1 LDGHAESL
9 ESSKAWVRDWLELQN
24 ILGHFI
30 LLSFSD
36 EAVLLR
42 HKYLSAFLRKTEKNN
57 SSIFENA
64 HRLINRSYPHVDK
77 VSSSGKGLRLCVPLS
92 GSVVVVFDE
101 QLN

>member
-1 LDGHAESL
+1 MKLFCFVISTY
-9 ESSKAWVRDWLELQN
+9 
-24 ILGHFI
+24 
-30 LLSFSD
+30 LLFY
-36 EAVLLR
+36 E
-42 HKYLSAFLRKTEKNN
+42 KLRK
-57 SSIFENA
+57 IIQVFFENA